1 MTVKKRDRAGRQVF
15 LFSLGL
21 SLFLLLTALGI
32 VTVDYQGRRLSFG
45 DNTPP
50 FHVTDKPG
58 GGTELEIRVLGT
70 KTELDITKFDEM
82 WKFLCDFSCI
92 PHK

>member
-1 MTVKKRDRAGRQVF
+1 MF

-21 SLFLLLTALGI
+21 SLFLLLTVLGI

-45 DNTPP
+45 DSTPP
-50 FHVTDKPG
+50 FCVTDKPG
-58 GGTELEIRVLGT
+58 GGTELEIRLLGT
-70 KTELDITKFDEM
+70 ETELDITKFDEFL
-82 WKFLCDFSCI
+82 KFLCDFGCI